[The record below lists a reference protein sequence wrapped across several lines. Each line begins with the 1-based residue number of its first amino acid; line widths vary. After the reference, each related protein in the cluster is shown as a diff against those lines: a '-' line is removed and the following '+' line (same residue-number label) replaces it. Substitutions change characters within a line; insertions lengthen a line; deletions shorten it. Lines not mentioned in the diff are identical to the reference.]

1 MANPDAFQRSGGGAE
16 SGYAIALKRETVR
29 RLQKSSEAQF
39 ERADK
44 EVLAVSAALLN
55 ANEGGSL
62 PESGYS
68 IRYMALPP
76 TPTERAARVE
86 ECKAKFESGL
96 ASPVDFILAENPGME
111 REESIAH
118 LETIRRERALFP
130 QAGGGN

>member
-1 MANPDAFQRSGGGAE
+1 ML
-16 SGYAIALKRETVR
+16 AL
-29 RLQKSSEAQF
+29 
-39 ERADK
+39 
-44 EVLAVSAALLN
+44 SAALLN
-55 ANEGGSL
+55 ANEGSGL

-86 ECKAKFESGL
+86 EVRAKFELGL

-111 REESIAH
+111 REEAIAH
-118 LETIRRERALFP
+118 LETIRRQRALFP